1 MNKIKNL
8 IILII
13 LLISCSLNNTP
24 TSKIEELMG
33 KYQSLN
39 KDIEINY
46 NYLGLE
52 NNKKEIKELIK
63 KQYKN
68 MTFEIKE
75 EKIDGDYATV
85 TTEIEVLNYK
95 NILNNYTNEEEIIN
109 NLKKVKDTIVYTIE
123 FTLTKNNKG
132 KWELDDLN
140 EEQKN
145 KLLGIY

>member
-8 IILII
+8 IILIL

-24 TSKIEELMG
+24 TSKVEELMG

-39 KDIEINY
+39 KEIEINY
-46 NYLGLE
+46 NHLGTE
-52 NNKKEIKELIK
+52 KNKKDIEELIK

-95 NILNNYTNEEEIIN
+95 DILNKYTNEEEIIN
-109 NLKKVKDTIVYTIE
+109 NLKKVKDTIIYTIE
-123 FTLTKNNKG
+123 FNLTKNNKE

>member
-75 EKIDGDYATV
+75 EK
-85 TTEIEVLNYK
+85 
-95 NILNNYTNEEEIIN
+95 
-109 NLKKVKDTIVYTIE
+109 
-123 FTLTKNNKG
+123 
-132 KWELDDLN
+132 
-140 EEQKN
+140 
-145 KLLGIY
+145 